1 VTTLAS
7 WNSLKFPI
15 RDCIR
20 RLIRTTTRQAHSQDE
35 EKGDGRKIRRDRDMQ
50 GEDEG
55 DRSGGLAR
63 TSQAESMGEA
73 AIVAR
78 RRRTRW
84 QGTEGGKNL
93 SCCCIVSG
101 WPPLELSSAPPLV
114 CPLGHGTR
122 RRTRCVHVC
131 GVFRSLRP
139 IPFPFFSFT
148 ATTKKTFSF
157 VHPSPIN

>member
-1 VTTLAS
+1 MPERKKTLSWRTKVTTLAS

-84 QGTEGGKNL
+84 QGTEGGKESFL
-93 SCCCIVSG
+93 LLYCIWLAALGAFLGSSSCMS
-101 WPPLELSSAPPLV
+101 
-114 CPLGHGTR
+114 TR
-122 RRTRCVHVC
+122 
-131 GVFRSLRP
+131 SWD
-139 IPFPFFSFT
+139 SEED
-148 ATTKKTFSF
+148 
-157 VHPSPIN
+157 